1 MDEWISIDRIIE
13 FPSKANILERKRK
26 QNEIKQNQ
34 SLQSLSG
41 DAAAAAGGGGGIM
54 IITTNNKFL

>member
-41 DAAAAAGGGGGIM
+41 DAGGGGIM
-54 IITTNNKFL
+54 INHYE

>member
-41 DAAAAAGGGGGIM
+41 DAVGGGGGGIM
-54 IITTNNKFL
+54 INHYE